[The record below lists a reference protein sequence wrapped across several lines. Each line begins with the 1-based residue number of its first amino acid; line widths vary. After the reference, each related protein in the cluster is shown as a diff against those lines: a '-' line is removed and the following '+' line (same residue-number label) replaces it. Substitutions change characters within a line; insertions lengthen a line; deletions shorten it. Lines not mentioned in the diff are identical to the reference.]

1 MSWPLVKLAEV
12 CTFENGDR
20 GTNYPSKD
28 EYVQNGVP
36 FINAGN
42 LGENGIDKE
51 SLSFITKEKFDVL
64 SNGKVREND
73 ILFCLRGSLGK
84 FAIVEGIPEG
94 AIASSLI
101 IIRATN
107 LIHIDYLFNYFRS
120 SICQKEI
127 DKFENGAAQP
137 NLSGRDLKEFKIP
150 LPPLAEQK
158 RIAAILDKADAIRR
172 KRQQAIKLA
181 DEFLRSVFLE
191 MFGDPVTNPKGFP
204 VGTIRDMVESANYG
218 TSGKASETE
227 GEFPILRMGNI
238 TYEGGWNFDSLKY
251 IDMNEKEKDKY
262 LVKNGDLV
270 FNRTN
275 SKELV
280 GKTAVFEDDRDMVI
294 AGYLIRVRCNG
305 KGNTRYISGY
315 LNSKHGKKTLE
326 AMCKSIVGMANINA
340 QELQDIKVLIP
351 PIELQNKFAELVMS
365 CNQKVEHFNQAE
377 DMANNLFESLSQKA
391 FSGSL

>member
-1 MSWPLVKLAEV
+1 MSDLFGGSAVSWPLVKLAEV

-64 SNGKVREND
+64 SNGKIKEND

-107 LIHIDYLFNYFRS
+107 LIHVDYLFNYFRS

-158 RIAAILDKADAIRR
+158 RIAAILNKADAIRR

-191 MFGDPVTNPKGFP
+191 MFGDPVTNPKGWEVKEFGE
-204 VGTIRDMVESANYG
+204 VCSCSQGVQIDSELQLDKEQGGYSRFLRIINYTQAN
-218 TSGKASETE
+218 TD
-227 GEFPILRMGNI
+227 F
-238 TYEGGWNFDSLKY
+238 KY
-251 IDMNEKEKDKY
+251 IP
-262 LVKNGDLV
+262 
-270 FNRTN
+270 TPQ
-275 SKELV
+275 SKKAFIKSDEIVMVRYGATAGFV
-280 GKTAVFEDDRDMVI
+280 GRGLE
-294 AGYLIRVRCNG
+294 GYLANNLFKISSNKVFFG
-305 KGNTRYISGY
+305 DFLYFYLKGSYFQKILSDNKQGGAMPAISFGQINEINMY
-315 LNSKHGKKTLE
+315 LPPL
-326 AMCKSIVGMANINA
+326 
-340 QELQDIKVLIP
+340 ELQ
-351 PIELQNKFAELVMS
+351 QKFAQVLHKVNLELEK
-365 CNQKVEHFNQAE
+365 QKKFLKF
-377 DMANNLFESLSQKA
+377 NLFESLSQKA